1 MRRPRVVGP
10 SAAVLASLAAGVLAL
25 ACGTESGTT
34 GDSGGEDAATSAATS
49 TATPGIPTGQLRTPT
64 PERSAEE
71 QDRIDGYAIR
81 LTLPDVDL
89 SNRTVPLRELESGG
103 VGADS
108 GIPSIHNP
116 AFESVERAADWIG
129 SREPV
134 IALEVG
140 GEARIYPIQI
150 LIWHEVVNDELG
162 GQPVL
167 VTFCPLCYTAIVFD
181 RRVDGDVRDFG
192 VSGLLRESDLVLY
205 DYQTTTLWQ
214 QLTGEAIVGTD
225 AGERLRL
232 LPAQLVAFEDARAQ
246 YPDALVLSRE
256 TGFSRSYGSNP
267 YAGYDDIDS
276 IPIFTTSFVSGGLL
290 PAKAQVLT
298 FEVEDQAV
306 AIPFDRLSQ
315 EVVVE
320 TSVGGVPVVAL
331 WQHGTNAALEAGAVR
346 DGRDIGSAGAFRADV
361 DGVPVRFE
369 ARDGAIFDTGTGS
382 RWNVLGTA
390 VEGPLA
396 GTRLEPLVSGTHFWF
411 IWAVFKPDTVVL
423 VE

>member
-1 MRRPRVVGP
+1 MKRPSLAGLPVALV
-10 SAAVLASLAAGVLAL
+10 ASLAAGVLTL
-25 ACGTESGTT
+25 ACGPEGGSTGNREAALTTPSSAPSGL
-34 GDSGGEDAATSAATS
+34 A
-49 TATPGIPTGQLRTPT
+49 PTLPPTLTPT

-89 SNRTVPLRELESGG
+89 SKRTVPLRELESGG

-116 AFESVERAADWIG
+116 TFESVERAMDWIG
-129 SREPV
+129 PREPV
-134 IALEVG
+134 ITLEVG
-140 GEARIYPIQI
+140 GEARVYPIQI

-162 GQPVL
+162 GEPVL

-181 RRVDGDVRDFG
+181 RRVDGAVREFG

-214 QLTGEAIVGTD
+214 QLTGEAIVGID
-225 AGERLRL
+225 AGKRLRL
-232 LPAQLVAFEDARAQ
+232 LPAQIVAFEDARAQ

-256 TGFSRSYGSNP
+256 TGFSRTYGSNP

-276 IPIFTTSFVSGGLL
+276 APIFTTSFVGGGAL

-298 FEVEDQAV
+298 FEIEEQAV

-320 TSVGGVPVVAL
+320 TSVSGVPIVAL
-331 WQHGTNAALEAGAVR
+331 WQPGTNAALDER
-346 DGRDIGSAGAFRADV
+346 SITDGRDIGSAGAFRAEV
-361 DGVPVRFE
+361 DGAPVRFE
-369 ARDGAIFDTGTGS
+369 ARDGAISDVGTGS

-423 VE
+423 SE

>member
-1 MRRPRVVGP
+1 MTPPARNALGRSV
-10 SAAVLASLAAGVLAL
+10 ALAL
-25 ACGTESGTT
+25 ALLGVIAVACTSGDGES
-34 GDSGGEDAATSAATS
+34 ETSAPATAS
-49 TATPGIPTGQLRTPT
+49 PPPSGSASAPTVTPT
-64 PERSAEE
+64 PTRTAEE

-89 SNRTVPLRELESGG
+89 SKKTVALTEIESGG
-103 VGADS
+103 VGADA

-116 AFESVERAADWIG
+116 EYESLERAADWITP
-129 SREPV
+129 REPV
-134 IALEVG
+134 VTLEVG

-162 GQPVL
+162 GEPVL
-167 VTFCPLCYTAIVFD
+167 VTFCPLCYTAIAFD

-192 VSGLLRESDLVLY
+192 VSGLLRESDLILY

-214 QLTGEAIVGTD
+214 QLTGDAIVGTD
-225 AGERLRL
+225 AGKRLRF

-246 YPDALVLSRE
+246 YPDALVLSRQ
-256 TGFSRSYGSNP
+256 TGFNRAYGSNP

-276 IPIFTTSFVSGGLL
+276 GTIFPTSFDDDGRL

-298 FEVEDQAV
+298 FEVGEQAV
-306 AIPFDRLSQ
+306 AIPFDRLAA

-320 TSVGGVPVVAL
+320 ATVGGMSVVAL
-331 WQHGTNAALEAGAVR
+331 WQPGTNAALDAR
-346 DGRDIGSAGAFRADV
+346 SIPDGRDIGAAGAFRAEV
-361 DGVPVRFE
+361 DGRPITFE
-369 ARDGAIFDTGTGS
+369 ARDGLIYDTATGS

-390 VEGPLA
+390 VEGPLT
-396 GTRLEPLVSGTHFWF
+396 GTRLDPIVSGTHFWF
-411 IWAVFKPDTVVL
+411 IWSIFKPDTSIL